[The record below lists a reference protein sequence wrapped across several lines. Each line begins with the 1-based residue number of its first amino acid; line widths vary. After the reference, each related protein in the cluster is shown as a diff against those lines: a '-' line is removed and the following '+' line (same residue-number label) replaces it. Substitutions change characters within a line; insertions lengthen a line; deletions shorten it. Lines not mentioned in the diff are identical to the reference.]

1 MGDIEASSLTDFSIN
16 YYKAFPTLDRLS
28 LLKSFL
34 LVVSEPEQP
43 LNWWEPGT
51 IGLFDIGDASVFLG
65 VVLAVFGIYAAIHSR
80 WIKSLRAIIKEEI
93 EIATAPIHPDSNGG
107 LSLADVAR
115 RTQSLE
121 KTIDRIDERSL
132 ETQTLLLKVLSNSVL
147 IPDTAP
153 QEEVAFP
160 KVVRSRSR
168 KKTD

>member
-1 MGDIEASSLTDFSIN
+1 V
-16 YYKAFPTLDRLS
+16 
-28 LLKSFL
+28 KSFL
-34 LVVSEPEQP
+34 LVASENEEL

-51 IGLFDIGDASVFLG
+51 PGIFDVGDASVFLG

-80 WIKSLRAIIKEEI
+80 WIKSLRAIVKEEI
-93 EIATAPIHPDSNGG
+93 EIATAPIHPKTNGG

-132 ETQTLLLKVLSNSVL
+132 ETQKLLLNVLSNSVL
-147 IPDTAP
+147 IPDTPP
-153 QEEVAFP
+153 QEEQAFP
-160 KVVRSRSR
+160 KAARSRSR